1 MSKEFEFIKECNV
14 FFVSALNEIN
24 PVTRFCGAIVEIND
38 ELFITT
44 AKSKDVYNQIVERP
58 QI

>member
-14 FFVSALNEIN
+14 FFVFALNEIN

-38 ELFITT
+38 ELFITRQ
-44 AKSKDVYNQIVERP
+44 NQKMCI
-58 QI
+58 IKL